1 MKKGNR
7 VLNYNEVKNIERLI
21 NENVDENTILEVMN
35 ISKNTF
41 LRIKAGKHF
50 LQLQKKEERTAEP
63 VVKQEDKLDTI
74 IELLKELVQAWR

>member
-7 VLNYNEVKNIERLI
+7 VLNENEVKSIERLI
-21 NENVDENTILEVMN
+21 KENVDENTILEVMN

-50 LQLQKKEERTAEP
+50 LQKKEEQTAEP